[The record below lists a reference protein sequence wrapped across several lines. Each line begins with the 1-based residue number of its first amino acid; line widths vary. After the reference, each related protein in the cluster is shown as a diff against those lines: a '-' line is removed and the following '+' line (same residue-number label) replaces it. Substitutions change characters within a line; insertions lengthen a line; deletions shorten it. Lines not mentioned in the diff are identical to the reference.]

1 MKELTV
7 LEVLEDIKENNL
19 DFLPEEAKDGY
30 LVALKFFML
39 AI

>member
-7 LEVLEDIKENNL
+7 LEVLEDIQKNNR
-19 DFLPEEAKDGY
+19 DFLPEKKDRY
-30 LVALKFFML
+30 LVALKFFMP